1 MARISKSRKRRLLV
15 IGTASLIAFV
25 FFCINVFN
33 YSYKIIMLTKEQ
45 NRLVGE
51 LNDLKDRK
59 EELDIEIKKLQD
71 EDYIAN
77 FARENYS
84 YSRENEIVIK
94 TKDSNSYAVKIEEN
108 EKDLI
113 NTSKNLKTLKTIVLA
128 FIIAGILFFLY
139 IARVKKA

>member
-25 FFCINVFN
+25 FFCVNVFN